1 MTDTYPKK
9 LGKDPLVE
17 VVFEV
22 RLGAGPSSLSAVF
35 PGVLKAKFKEQIKG
49 IRQLPTFNIPKPV
62 RDAQEGLRYQPSVQV
77 EKEKFLIGISD
88 CSVVLVCKEPYVG
101 WSKFKEEI
109 TEIVRILK
117 ENTNQRVERFSLK
130 YINFLEDS
138 LIERKLSSL
147 NVQLNIAGRD
157 INTEGNFIRVTNKE
171 EQFLTIVT
179 IASDVKV
186 NTKSS
191 NGIIIDL
198 DVIRQIDISMD
209 VLSED
214 IECNIDLLHEEAK
227 KKFFSLLKDGT
238 LEKLEP
244 DYEQ

>member
-1 MTDTYPKK
+1 MTGIYPRK

-22 RLGAGPSSLSAVF
+22 RLGPDKTSLSAIL
-35 PGVLKAKFKEQIKG
+35 PGVLKAKFKNEIKE
-49 IRQLPTFNIPKPV
+49 IKQLPVSNIPKPV
-62 RDAQEGLRYQPSVQV
+62 RDSQESLRYQPSVQV

-88 CSVVLVCKEPYVG
+88 CSIVLMCKEPYVG
-101 WSKFKEEI
+101 WGEFKEEI
-109 TEIVRILK
+109 TKMVSILK
-117 ENTNQRVERFSLK
+117 ENSNQRVERFSLK
-130 YINFLEDS
+130 YINFLDES

-147 NVQLNIAGRD
+147 NVQLKIAGRD
-157 INTEGNFIRVTNKE
+157 IDAEGNFIRVTNKE

-186 NTKSS
+186 NTKSG

-198 DVIRQIDISMD
+198 DVIRQIDISMES
-209 VLSED
+209 LSKD
-214 IECNIDLLHEEAK
+214 IHCNIDILHEEAK
-227 KKFFSLLKDGT
+227 KKFFSLLKDET

-244 DYEQ
+244 DYE